1 MTKQEIIDAV
11 NEGKKVF
18 CSKGMTYQVIKDSKG
33 QFLIK
38 HLHSNYCIG
47 LHGLE
52 GTKYENVLNADEKD
66 FFIQD

>member
-1 MTKQEIIDAV
+1 MTKQEIIQAV
-11 NEGKKVF
+11 NEGKNVF
-18 CSKGMTYQVIKDSKG
+18 CGNTSYQVIKDNKG

-38 HLHSNYCIG
+38 HLHNGHCIG

-52 GTKYENVLNADEKD
+52 GTKYENALNADEKD

>member
-1 MTKQEIIDAV
+1 MNKQEIIQAV

-18 CSKGMTYQVIKDSKG
+18 CGNTAYEVIKDSKG
-33 QFLIK
+33 QFLISYLNGK
-38 HLHSNYCIG
+38 HCIG

-52 GTKYENVLNADEKD
+52 GTQYENVLNADEND